1 MNFLVPLYVVCRRG
15 NDSQQAVQLLREM
28 LPSYLTSP
36 LPLVISD
43 IIGGIT
49 HWSDAIDNTFP
60 KY

>member
-1 MNFLVPLYVVCRRG
+1 MNFLVPLYVVCHRG

-36 LPLVISD
+36 LPPVISD
-43 IIGGIT
+43 IIGGLT